1 MASSFINFKGNGF
14 WIKDNIL
21 NLALIFL
28 YAKMS
33 ECELPSWAIEFR
45 DLIKENAT
53 GEFYGFAD
61 LELDLFL
68 TNDERTLLFINLL
81 DQTIEI
87 LSEVETDLDKTKLYD
102 AVKNSF
108 VLDGINIG
116 AGRTIKV
123 LEYLKELVK
132 GEVTTSESDPVDYF
146 F

>member
-21 NLALIFL
+21 NLTLIFL

-33 ECELPSWAIEFR
+33 EPELPSWAIEFEN
-45 DLIKENAT
+45 LIKKNAA
-53 GEFYGFAD
+53 GEFYGFVD

-68 TNDERTLLFINLL
+68 TNDERTLLFIKLL

-87 LSEVETDLDKTKLYD
+87 LSKVESDLRNTKLYD
-102 AVKNSF
+102 SVKNAF
-108 VLDGINIG
+108 VLDGINIE
-116 AGRTIKV
+116 AVRLIKV
-123 LEYLKELVK
+123 LEYLKGLVK
-132 GEVTTSESDPVDYF
+132 GEIATNESDPIEYF